1 MFLYGF
7 VFKANFRFSVIIFC
21 NICPFT
27 FGVSETI
34 LNLILNI
41 KFYFSIIRITVP
53 MIQTVVRRIVMEMA
67 WVMPV
72 ITMMMMMS

>member
-7 VFKANFRFSVIIFC
+7 VFKANFRFSVATFC
-21 NICPFT
+21 NIRPFA
-27 FGVSETI
+27 FGVSETV

-41 KFYFSIIRITVP
+41 KLYFSIIRITVP
-53 MIQTVVRRIVMEMA
+53 MIQTVDRRIMMETV

-72 ITMMMMMS
+72 ITMMIMMS